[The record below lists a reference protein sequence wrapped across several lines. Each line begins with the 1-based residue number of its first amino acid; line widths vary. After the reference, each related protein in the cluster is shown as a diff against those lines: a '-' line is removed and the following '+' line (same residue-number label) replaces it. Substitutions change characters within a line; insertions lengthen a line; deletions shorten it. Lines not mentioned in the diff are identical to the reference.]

1 MDNKIQGAEEIE
13 ALQIPLLGIAPQI
26 DAGRTNSRTLLLD
39 SRHADSAFGESVR
52 RLRSG
57 LLISRSGM
65 PPQVLLVSSASP
77 GEGKSTLALNL
88 AASLSQYDKK
98 VLLVEA
104 DLRRPVLRRRLGLE
118 ATGGLSVLLSNRE
131 AEAGV
136 MVLPDNPNLH
146 LLPGGPTP
154 PYPAELLGSPRMHA
168 LMEQWRSEYDFIVVD
183 SPPVL
188 PVTDAQLL
196 EEMADATVLLARV
209 GFTTRAALSRAYNLL
224 LLHRKDAARPAI
236 GVLLNFVARRSSAYY
251 GYYGYYGGKKYEYQQ
266 G

>member
-1 MDNKIQGAEEIE
+1 M
-13 ALQIPLLGIAPQI
+13 L
-26 DAGRTNSRTLLLD
+26 DARQ
-39 SRHADSAFGESVR
+39 ADSAFGESVR

-57 LLISRSGM
+57 LLISRSGA

-77 GEGKSTLALNL
+77 GEGKSTLSLNL
-88 AASLSQYDKK
+88 AASLSQYGKK

-104 DLRRPVLRRRLGLE
+104 DMRRPVLSKTVDLE
-118 ATGGLSVLLSNRE
+118 GAEGGLSVMLSNHK
-131 AEAGV
+131 APSSIVPA
-136 MVLPDNPNLH
+136 PDNPDLYI
-146 LLPGGPTP
+146 LPAGPPP

-168 LMEQWRSEYDFIVVD
+168 LMDEWRAEFDFIVVD

-196 EEMADATVLLARV
+196 EELADATVLLARV
-209 GFTTRAALSRAYNLL
+209 GFTTRAALERAYKLL
-224 LLHRKDAARPAI
+224 LMHRKDPATPAI
-236 GVLLNFVARRSSAYY
+236 GVVLNFVGRRSSAYY